1 MTEGTQIFLSPIFTL
16 DSTKETMPPAA
27 PEAQDSNQ
35 LLNRLLIE
43 KQQEET
49 EWESINGLLMTH
61 GFKPLC
67 LVKRTD
73 LKDLIVFDKQS
84 SQRMR
89 QNLKMLMEETTR
101 QQNMIRELI
110 ETNQQL
116 KSELHLEQNRAAH
129 QEQRANDLEQIM
141 DSVKSKIGELEDES
155 LNRVCQ
161 QQNRIKDLQKEQKLL
176 QMRCQHYK
184 KKRMEQEETIASLQ
198 KNIYRLT
205 KEEEERVI
213 TQNRVF
219 AHLCKR
225 VPHTVLDKQLLCLID
240 YYESKLRK
248 LRTQRQCKEDD
259 SQAEEEKGYRS
270 LDASPSYK
278 GLLMSLQNQLKE
290 SKSRIDVLL
299 GEKLSLQK
307 DLENRPT
314 EHELRLYKQQVKKLE
329 KALKKN
335 IKLRELIVQNKTD
348 DLGKKDEPSKDSH
361 HQALIDQRY
370 FQVLC
375 SINSIIHNPRA
386 PVIIHKQSKGGA
398 QNFNKDI
405 VQDCGFEHL
414 VPVIEMWADELTS
427 LKDLYKSLKI
437 LSAALVPWHNLKKPD
452 ENEGVKVEDLL
463 FMVDTM
469 LEEVENKK
477 ESPNMPNFQTL
488 QAIVSHFQKLFDVQ
502 SLNGVYPRMNEVY
515 TRLGEM
521 NNAVRNLQELL
532 ELDSSSSL
540 CVLVSTVGK
549 LCKIINEDVNEQIKQ
564 VLGPEDLQSIINKLE
579 EHEEFFPA
587 FQAFT
592 NDLLEILE
600 IDDLDAIVPA
610 VKKLKVLSY

>member
-1 MTEGTQIFLSPIFTL
+1 MAEGTQVFLLPISTS
-16 DSTKETMPPAA
+16 DSTKEPLSTVTSK
-27 PEAQDSNQ
+27 AQDSSP
-35 LLNRLLIE
+35 LANRLMME
-43 KQQEET
+43 KQQEEA
-49 EWESINGLLMTH
+49 EWESISRLLMTR

-67 LVKRTD
+67 LVKGAD
-73 LKDLIVFDKQS
+73 LRDFIVFDKQS

-89 QNLKMLMEETTR
+89 QVLKTLMEETTR
-101 QQNMIRELI
+101 QQSMIQELI

-116 KSELHLEQNRAAH
+116 KSELQLAQNRAAH
-129 QEQRANDLEQIM
+129 QEQRANDLQQIM

-161 QQNRIKDLQKEQKLL
+161 QQNRIKDLQKEYKTL
-176 QMRCQHYK
+176 QMKCQHYK
-184 KKRMEQEETIASLQ
+184 RSRMEQEETIASLQ
-198 KNIYRLT
+198 KEIHRLA
-205 KEEEERVI
+205 KEEEERLL
-213 TQNRVF
+213 TQKRVF
-219 AHLCKR
+219 SHLCRR
-225 VPHTVLDKQLLCLID
+225 VPHSVLDKQQG
-240 YYESKLRK
+240 E
-248 LRTQRQCKEDD
+248 EDD
-259 SQAEEEKGYRS
+259 SQSEEKDNINLGV
-270 LDASPSYK
+270 SPTYK
-278 GLLMSLQNQLKE
+278 GLLMSLQKQVEE
-290 SKSRIDVLL
+290 SNSKIDVLL
-299 GEKLSLQK
+299 GEKLNLQK

-329 KALKKN
+329 KTLKKN
-335 IKLRELIVQNKTD
+335 IKLQDVIGQKKSD
-348 DLGKKDEPSKDSH
+348 DMEKKDEPSKDIH
-361 HQALIDQRY
+361 QQALVDQRY

-375 SINSIIHNPRA
+375 SINSIVHSPRA
-386 PVIIHKQSKGGA
+386 PVILYKQSKGRA
-398 QNFNKDI
+398 HTCSKDT

-414 VPVIEMWADELTS
+414 VPIIEMWADELTS

-437 LSAALVPWHNLKKPD
+437 LSAELVPWHNLKKPD
-452 ENEGVKVEDLL
+452 ENEGVRVGDLL

-469 LEEVENKK
+469 LEEVENQK
-477 ESPNMPNFQTL
+477 ETSSMPNSQTL

-515 TRLGEM
+515 ARLGEM

-540 CVLVSTVGK
+540 CMVVSTVGK
-549 LCKIINEDVNEQIKQ
+549 LCKMINEDVNEQVKQ

-587 FQAFT
+587 FQAFV

>member
-1 MTEGTQIFLSPIFTL
+1 
-16 DSTKETMPPAA
+16 MPLAA
-27 PEAQDSNQ
+27 PEAQDSSQ

-43 KQQEET
+43 KQEET

-73 LKDLIVFDKQS
+73 FKDLIVFDKQS

-101 QQNMIRELI
+101 QQNMIRELT

-116 KSELHLEQNRAAH
+116 KSELHLEQNRAAQ
-129 QEQRANDLEQIM
+129 QEQRANDLEQII

-161 QQNRIKDLQKEQKLL
+161 QQNRIKDLQKEHKLL

-198 KNIYRLT
+198 KDIYRLT
-205 KEEEERVI
+205 KEEEERVV

-225 VPHTVLDKQLLCLID
+225 VPHTGLDKQLLCLID

-248 LRTQRQCKEDD
+248 LRTQR
-259 SQAEEEKGYRS
+259 
-270 LDASPSYK
+270 
-278 GLLMSLQNQLKE
+278 
-290 SKSRIDVLL
+290 
-299 GEKLSLQK
+299 
-307 DLENRPT
+307 
-314 EHELRLYKQQVKKLE
+314 
-329 KALKKN
+329 
-335 IKLRELIVQNKTD
+335 LRELIGQKKTD
-348 DLGKKDEPSKDSH
+348 DLEKKDEPSKDSH
-361 HQALIDQRY
+361 QQALIDQRY
-370 FQVLC
+370 CQVLC
-375 SINSIIHNPRA
+375 NINSIIHNPRA
-386 PVIIHKQSKGGA
+386 PVIMYKQSKGGT

-414 VPVIEMWADELTS
+414 VSIIEMWADELTS

-437 LSAALVPWHNLKKPD
+437 LSAALVPWHNLKKLD

-477 ESPNMPNFQTL
+477 ESPDMPNFQTL

-540 CVLVSTVGK
+540 CVIVSTVGK
-549 LCKIINEDVNEQIKQ
+549 LCKIINEDVNEQVKQ

>member
-110 ETNQQL
+110 EMNQQL

-248 LRTQRQCKEDD
+248 LRTQRQCKVDD
-259 SQAEEEKGYRS
+259 SQAEEEKEYRS

-278 GLLMSLQNQLKE
+278 GLLMSLQNQLQE
-290 SKSRIDVLL
+290 SKSKIDVLL

-335 IKLRELIVQNKTD
+335 IKLRELIVQKKTD

-452 ENEGVKVEDLL
+452 ENEGVRVEDLL
-463 FMVDTM
+463 FMVDAM

-564 VLGPEDLQSIINKLE
+564 VLGPEDLQSIITKLE

>member
-1 MTEGTQIFLSPIFTL
+1 MT
-16 DSTKETMPPAA
+16 
-27 PEAQDSNQ
+27 
-35 LLNRLLIE
+35 E
-43 KQQEET
+43 KQQEEA
-49 EWESINGLLMTH
+49 EWESINVLLVMHGL
-61 GFKPLC
+61 KPLS

-73 LKDLIVFDKQS
+73 LTDLIVFDKQS

-89 QNLKMLMEETTR
+89 QNLKTLMEETTR
-101 QQNMIRELI
+101 QQNVIRELI

-116 KSELHLEQNRAAH
+116 KSELQLEQSRAAD

-141 DSVKSKIGELEDES
+141 ESVKSKIGELEDES

-161 QQNRIKDLQKEQKLL
+161 EQNKIKDLQMEHKAL
-176 QMRCQHYK
+176 QAKCQHYK
-184 KKRMEQEETIASLQ
+184 KIRMEQQETIASLQ
-198 KNIYRLT
+198 KDIYRLR
-205 KEEEERVI
+205 KEEEERIV

-219 AHLCKR
+219 AYLCKR
-225 VPHTVLDKQLLCLID
+225 VPHTVLDRQLLCLID
-240 YYESKLRK
+240 YYESKIRK
-248 LRTQRQCKEDD
+248 FHEQRQYKEDE
-259 SQAEEEKGYRS
+259 SQSEEEKDYRS
-270 LDASPSYK
+270 LDAPPTCK

-290 SKSRIDVLL
+290 SKSKIDTLL
-299 GEKLSLQK
+299 SEKLNLQK
-307 DLENRPT
+307 DLETRPT
-314 EHELRLYKQQVKKLE
+314 QHELRLYKQQVKKLE

-335 IKLRELIVQNKTD
+335 IKLQNLIGQRKAEDTE
-348 DLGKKDEPSKDSH
+348 KKDAPSKDSQQ
-361 HQALIDQRY
+361 QALIDQRY
-370 FQVLC
+370 FQVLS
-375 SINSIIHNPRA
+375 SINSIVQNPRA
-386 PVIIHKQSKGGA
+386 PVIIYKQSKGGA
-398 QNFNKDI
+398 QHFNKEL

-414 VPVIEMWADELTS
+414 VPIIEMWADQLIS

-437 LSAALVPWHNLKKPD
+437 LSTELVPWHNLKKQD
-452 ENEGVKVEDLL
+452 ENEGIRVEDLL
-463 FMVDTM
+463 FIVDTM
-469 LEEVENKK
+469 LEEVENKEK
-477 ESPNMPNFQTL
+477 DSNMPNFQTL
-488 QAIVSHFQKLFDVQ
+488 QAIVSHFQKLFDVP
-502 SLNGVYPRMNEVY
+502 SLNGVYPRMHEVY

-549 LCKIINEDVNEQIKQ
+549 LCRLLNEDVNEQIMQ

>member
-1 MTEGTQIFLSPIFTL
+1 MTEKQR
-16 DSTKETMPPAA
+16 E
-27 PEAQDSNQ
+27 EA
-35 LLNRLLIE
+35 
-43 KQQEET
+43 
-49 EWESINGLLMTH
+49 EWESINVLLTTH
-61 GFKPLC
+61 GLKPLC

-73 LKDLIVFDKQS
+73 LKDLIIFDKQS

-89 QNLKMLMEETTR
+89 QNLTTLVEETSR
-101 QQNMIRELI
+101 QQSMIQELI

-116 KSELHLEQNRAAH
+116 KKELQLEKCRVVD
-129 QEQRANDLEQIM
+129 QEQRANDLEQILE
-141 DSVKSKIGELEDES
+141 SVKSKVSELEDES

-161 QQNRIKDLQKEQKLL
+161 QQNKIKDLQKEHTAL
-176 QMRCQHYK
+176 QAKCQYYK
-184 KKRMEQEETIASLQ
+184 KKRLEQEETIAFLQ
-198 KNIYRLT
+198 KDIYRLK
-205 KEEEERVI
+205 KEEEERIV

-219 AHLCKR
+219 SYLCKR
-225 VPHTVLDKQLLCLID
+225 VPHTVLDRQLLCLID
-240 YYESKLRK
+240 YYESKIRK
-248 LRTQRQCKEDD
+248 LHKQRQYREDESQSEEDD
-259 SQAEEEKGYRS
+259 YRS
-270 LDASPSYK
+270 LDASLTYK

-290 SKSRIDVLL
+290 SKAKIDVLL
-299 GEKLSLQK
+299 IEKLNLQK
-307 DLENRPT
+307 DLETRPT
-314 EHELRLYKQQVKKLE
+314 QHELRLYKQQVKKLE

-335 IKLRELIVQNKTD
+335 VKLQDLISQNKAEDTE
-348 DLGKKDEPSKDSH
+348 KKDEPSKDNQQ
-361 HQALIDQRY
+361 QALIDQRY
-370 FQVLC
+370 FQVLN

-386 PVIIHKQSKGGA
+386 PVIIYKQSKGGA
-398 QNFNKDI
+398 QHFNKDL

-414 VPVIEMWADELTS
+414 VPVIEMWADQLTS

-437 LSAALVPWHNLKKPD
+437 LSAELVPWHTLKKQD
-452 ENEGVKVEDLL
+452 ENEGIKVEDLL
-463 FMVDTM
+463 FIVDTM
-469 LEEVENKK
+469 LEEVENKEK
-477 ESPNMPNFQTL
+477 DSNLPNFETF
-488 QAIVSHFQKLFDVQ
+488 QAIVSHFQKLFDVP

-549 LCKIINEDVNEQIKQ
+549 LCRLINEDINEQVMQ
-564 VLGPEDLQSIINKLE
+564 VLGPEDLQSIIIKLE

>member
-1 MTEGTQIFLSPIFTL
+1 MT
-16 DSTKETMPPAA
+16 
-27 PEAQDSNQ
+27 
-35 LLNRLLIE
+35 E
-43 KQQEET
+43 KQQEEA
-49 EWESINGLLMTH
+49 EWETINVLLMMH
-61 GFKPLC
+61 GLKPLS

-73 LKDLIVFDKQS
+73 LKDLIIFDKQS

-89 QNLKMLMEETTR
+89 QNLKLLVEETSR
-101 QQNMIRELI
+101 QQNMIQELI

-116 KSELHLEQNRAAH
+116 RNELQLEQSRAAN

-141 DSVKSKIGELEDES
+141 ESVKSKIGELEDES
-155 LNRVCQ
+155 LNRACQ
-161 QQNRIKDLQKEQKLL
+161 QQNKIKDLQKEQKTL
-176 QMRCQHYK
+176 QVKCQHYK
-184 KKRMEQEETIASLQ
+184 KKRTEQQETIASLQ
-198 KNIYRLT
+198 MEVCRLR
-205 KEEEERVI
+205 KEEEDRIV

-219 AHLCKR
+219 AYLCKR
-225 VPHTVLDKQLLCLID
+225 VPHTVLDRQLLCLID
-240 YYESKLRK
+240 YYESKIRK
-248 LRTQRQCKEDD
+248 IHTQRQYKEDE
-259 SQAEEEKGYRS
+259 SQSEEENDYRN
-270 LDASPSYK
+270 LDASPTYK

-290 SKSRIDVLL
+290 SKSKIDALL
-299 GEKLSLQK
+299 SEKLNLQK
-307 DLENRPT
+307 DLETRPT
-314 EHELRLYKQQVKKLE
+314 QHELRFYKQQVKKLE

-335 IKLRELIVQNKTD
+335 VKLQELISHKKAEDTE
-348 DLGKKDEPSKDSH
+348 KKDEPSKYNQQ
-361 HQALIDQRY
+361 QALIDQRY

-386 PVIIHKQSKGGA
+386 PVIIYKQSKGGA
-398 QNFNKDI
+398 QNFNKDL

-414 VPVIEMWADELTS
+414 VPVIEMWADQLTS
-427 LKDLYKSLKI
+427 LKDLYKSLKT
-437 LSAALVPWHNLKKPD
+437 LSAELVPWHNLKKQD
-452 ENEGVKVEDLL
+452 ENEGIKVEDLL
-463 FMVDTM
+463 FIVDTM
-469 LEEVENKK
+469 LEEVENKEK
-477 ESPNMPNFQTL
+477 DSNMPNFQTL
-488 QAIVSHFQKLFDVQ
+488 QAIVSHFQKLFDVP

-549 LCKIINEDVNEQIKQ
+549 LCRLINEDVNEQVMQ
-564 VLGPEDLQSIINKLE
+564 VLGPEDLQSIIYKLE

>member
-1 MTEGTQIFLSPIFTL
+1 MTE
-16 DSTKETMPPAA
+16 
-27 PEAQDSNQ
+27 
-35 LLNRLLIE
+35 
-43 KQQEET
+43 QEEA

-89 QNLKMLMEETTR
+89 QNLKMLIEETTR
-101 QQNMIRELI
+101 QQSMIRELI
-110 ETNQQL
+110 EKNQQL
-116 KSELHLEQNRAAH
+116 KSELQLEQNRAAH
-129 QEQRANDLEQIM
+129 QEHRANDLEQIM

-161 QQNRIKDLQKEQKLL
+161 QQNRIQDLQKEHKLL
-176 QMRCQHYK
+176 QMKCQHYK

-198 KNIYRLT
+198 KDIYRFT
-205 KEEEERVI
+205 KEEEERVV

-219 AHLCKR
+219 AYLCKR

-248 LRTQRQCKEDD
+248 FHAQRQCKEDD
-259 SQAEEEKGYRS
+259 SQSEEKDYRN

-278 GLLMSLQNQLKE
+278 SLLMSLQNQLKE
-290 SKSRIDVLL
+290 SKSKIDTLL

-329 KALKKN
+329 KALKKS
-335 IKLRELIVQNKTD
+335 IKLQEIIGQKKAD
-348 DLGKKDEPSKDSH
+348 DVEKKDEPPKDSRQ
-361 HQALIDQRY
+361 QALVDQRY

-386 PVIIHKQSKGGA
+386 PIIIYKQSKGGA
-398 QNFNKDI
+398 QNFNKDM

-414 VPVIEMWADELTS
+414 VPIIEMWADELTS
-427 LKDLYKSLKI
+427 LKGLYKSLKT
-437 LSAALVPWHNLKKPD
+437 LSAELVPWHNLKKPD

-477 ESPNMPNFQTL
+477 ESSNMPNFQTL

-540 CVLVSTVGK
+540 CVVVSTVGK
-549 LCKIINEDVNEQIKQ
+549 LCKIINEDVNKQVKQ
-564 VLGPEDLQSIINKLE
+564 VLGPDDLQSIINKLE

>member
-1 MTEGTQIFLSPIFTL
+1 MTE
-16 DSTKETMPPAA
+16 
-27 PEAQDSNQ
+27 
-35 LLNRLLIE
+35 
-43 KQQEET
+43 QEEA
-49 EWESINGLLMTH
+49 EWESINVLLMMH
-61 GFKPLC
+61 GLKPLS

-73 LKDLIVFDKQS
+73 LKDLIIFDKQS

-89 QNLKMLMEETTR
+89 QNLKLLVEETSR
-101 QQNMIRELI
+101 QQNMIQELI

-116 KSELHLEQNRAAH
+116 RNELQLEQSRAAN

-141 DSVKSKIGELEDES
+141 ESVKSKIGELEDES
-155 LNRVCQ
+155 LSRACH
-161 QQNRIKDLQKEQKLL
+161 QQNKIKDLQKEQKTL
-176 QMRCQHYK
+176 QVKCQHYK
-184 KKRMEQEETIASLQ
+184 KKRTEQQETIASLQ
-198 KNIYRLT
+198 MEVCRLK
-205 KEEEERVI
+205 KEEEDRIV

-219 AHLCKR
+219 AYLCKR
-225 VPHTVLDKQLLCLID
+225 VPHTVLDRQLLCLID
-240 YYESKLRK
+240 YYESKIRK
-248 LRTQRQCKEDD
+248 IHTQRQYKEDE
-259 SQAEEEKGYRS
+259 SQSEEENDYRN
-270 LDASPSYK
+270 LDASPTYK

-290 SKSRIDVLL
+290 SKSKIDALSS
-299 GEKLSLQK
+299 EKLNLQK
-307 DLENRPT
+307 DLETRPT
-314 EHELRLYKQQVKKLE
+314 QHELRLYKQQVKKLE

-335 IKLRELIVQNKTD
+335 VKLQELISHKKAEDTE
-348 DLGKKDEPSKDSH
+348 KKDEPSKYNQQ
-361 HQALIDQRY
+361 QALIDQRY

-386 PVIIHKQSKGGA
+386 PVIIYKQSKGGV
-398 QNFNKDI
+398 QNFNKDL

-414 VPVIEMWADELTS
+414 VPVIEMWADQLTS
-427 LKDLYKSLKI
+427 LKDLYKSLKT
-437 LSAALVPWHNLKKPD
+437 LSAELVPWHNLKKQD
-452 ENEGVKVEDLL
+452 ENEGIKVEDLL
-463 FMVDTM
+463 FIVDTM
-469 LEEVENKK
+469 LEEVENKEK
-477 ESPNMPNFQTL
+477 DSNMPNFQTL
-488 QAIVSHFQKLFDVQ
+488 QAIVSHFQKLFDVP

-515 TRLGEM
+515 ARLGEM

-549 LCKIINEDVNEQIKQ
+549 LCRLINEDVNEQVMQ
-564 VLGPEDLQSIINKLE
+564 VLGPEDLQSIIYKLE

>member
-1 MTEGTQIFLSPIFTL
+1 MTEGTQVFLLPISTS
-16 DSTKETMPPAA
+16 DSTKEPLSTVTSQ
-27 PEAQDSNQ
+27 AQDSS
-35 LLNRLLIE
+35 LSANRLVTE
-43 KQQEET
+43 KQQEEA
-49 EWESINGLLMTH
+49 EWESISRLLVTR

-67 LVKRTD
+67 LVKGTNLRD
-73 LKDLIVFDKQS
+73 FIVFDKQS

-89 QNLKMLMEETTR
+89 QAFKTLMEETTR
-101 QQNMIRELI
+101 QQSMIQELI

-116 KSELHLEQNRAAH
+116 KSELQLEQNRAAH
-129 QEQRANDLEQIM
+129 QEQRANDLQQIM
-141 DSVKSKIGELEDES
+141 DSVKCKIGELEDES
-155 LNRVCQ
+155 LYRVCQ
-161 QQNRIKDLQKEQKLL
+161 EQNRIKDLQKEYKML
-176 QMRCQHYK
+176 QMKCQHYK
-184 KKRMEQEETIASLQ
+184 KKQMEQEETIASLQ
-198 KNIYRLT
+198 KEIRRFA

-213 TQNRVF
+213 TQKRLF
-219 AHLCKR
+219 THLCRR
-225 VPHTVLDKQLLCLID
+225 VPHSVLDKQLLCLID
-240 YYESKLRK
+240 YYECKLRK
-248 LRTQRQCKEDD
+248 HHIQRQCGEDD
-259 SQAEEEKGYRS
+259 NQSEGKDYLNLGV
-270 LDASPSYK
+270 SPTYK
-278 GLLMSLQNQLKE
+278 GLLMSLQKQLEKSN
-290 SKSRIDVLL
+290 SKIDVLL
-299 GEKLSLQK
+299 GEKLNLQK

-329 KALKKN
+329 KTLKKN
-335 IKLRELIVQNKTD
+335 IKLQDLIGQKKSD
-348 DLGKKDEPSKDSH
+348 DMEKKDEPSKDIH
-361 HQALIDQRY
+361 QQALVDQRY

-375 SINSIIHNPRA
+375 SIDSIVHSPRA
-386 PVIIHKQSKGGA
+386 PGVIYKQSKERA
-398 QNFNKDI
+398 QNRSKDA
-405 VQDCGFEHL
+405 VQECGFEYL

-437 LSAALVPWHNLKKPD
+437 LSAELIPWHNLKKPN
-452 ENEGVKVEDLL
+452 ENEGVKVGDLL
-463 FMVDTM
+463 LMVDTM
-469 LEEVENKK
+469 LEEVENQK
-477 ESPNMPNFQTL
+477 EMNSMPNSQTL

-515 TRLGEM
+515 ARLGEM

-540 CVLVSTVGK
+540 CMVVSTVGK
-549 LCKIINEDVNEQIKQ
+549 LCKMINEDVSEQVKR

>member
-1 MTEGTQIFLSPIFTL
+1 MRAGSRASRGERGPPSGSPSDTPRGSLRTPPRRAPAPVRVNKGTQIFLAPISTL
-16 DSTKETMPPAA
+16 DSTKETMPLAA
-27 PEAQDSNQ
+27 PEAQDSSQ

-43 KQQEET
+43 KQEET

-73 LKDLIVFDKQS
+73 FKDLIVFDKQS

-101 QQNMIRELI
+101 QQNMIRELT

-116 KSELHLEQNRAAH
+116 KSELHLEQNRAAQ
-129 QEQRANDLEQIM
+129 QEQRANDLEQII

-161 QQNRIKDLQKEQKLL
+161 QQNRIKDLQKEHKLL

-198 KNIYRLT
+198 KDIYRLT
-205 KEEEERVI
+205 KEEEERVV

-225 VPHTVLDKQLLCLID
+225 VPHTGLDKQLLCLID

-248 LRTQRQCKEDD
+248 LRTQR
-259 SQAEEEKGYRS
+259 
-270 LDASPSYK
+270 
-278 GLLMSLQNQLKE
+278 
-290 SKSRIDVLL
+290 
-299 GEKLSLQK
+299 
-307 DLENRPT
+307 
-314 EHELRLYKQQVKKLE
+314 
-329 KALKKN
+329 
-335 IKLRELIVQNKTD
+335 LRELIGQKKTD
-348 DLGKKDEPSKDSH
+348 DLEKKDEPSKDSH
-361 HQALIDQRY
+361 QQALIDQRY
-370 FQVLC
+370 CQVLC
-375 SINSIIHNPRA
+375 NINSIIHNPRA
-386 PVIIHKQSKGGA
+386 PVIMYKQSKGGT

-414 VPVIEMWADELTS
+414 VSIIEMWADELTS

-437 LSAALVPWHNLKKPD
+437 LSAALVPWHNLKKLD

-477 ESPNMPNFQTL
+477 ESPDMPNFQTL

-540 CVLVSTVGK
+540 CVIVSTVGK
-549 LCKIINEDVNEQIKQ
+549 LCKIINEDVNEQVKQ

>member
-1 MTEGTQIFLSPIFTL
+1 MTEGTQIFLLPISTL
-16 DSTKETMPPAA
+16 ESTKETMPPAA
-27 PEAQDSNQ
+27 PKAQDTHQ
-35 LLNRLLIE
+35 LSDKLLIE
-43 KQQEET
+43 KQQEEA
-49 EWESINGLLMTH
+49 EWESVNGLLMTH

-73 LKDLIVFDKQS
+73 LKELIVFDKQS

-89 QNLKMLMEETTR
+89 QTLKMLIEETTR
-101 QQNMIRELI
+101 QQSMIRDLI

-116 KSELHLEQNRAAH
+116 KSELQLEQNRATH

-141 DSVKSKIGELEDES
+141 DSVKSKIGELEDQS
-155 LNRVCQ
+155 ISRVFQ
-161 QQNRIKDLQKEQKLL
+161 QQQRMQDLQKEHKVL
-176 QMRCQHYK
+176 QMKCQHYK

-198 KNIYRLT
+198 KDIYRLT
-205 KEEEERVI
+205 QEEEERII

-219 AHLCKR
+219 AYLCKR

-248 LRTQRQCKEDD
+248 LHTQRQSKEDD
-259 SQAEEEKGYRS
+259 SQSEEETNHRN

-290 SKSRIDVLL
+290 AKFKIDVLL
-299 GEKLSLQK
+299 GEKLNLQK
-307 DLENRPT
+307 DLESRPT

-335 IKLRELIVQNKTD
+335 IKLQALTGQKKTD
-348 DLGKKDEPSKDSH
+348 YTEKKDEPSKDSH
-361 HQALIDQRY
+361 QQVLVDQRY

-375 SINSIIHNPRA
+375 SINSIIHNPRT
-386 PVIIHKQSKGGA
+386 PVIIYKQRKGGA
-398 QNFNKDI
+398 QNLNKDT

-414 VPVIEMWADELTS
+414 IPIIETWADELTS
-427 LKDLYKSLKI
+427 LKS
-437 LSAALVPWHNLKKPD
+437 SN
-452 ENEGVKVEDLL
+452 
-463 FMVDTM
+463 M
-469 LEEVENKK
+469 L
-477 ESPNMPNFQTL
+477 NFQTL
-488 QAIVSHFQKLFDVQ
+488 QAIVSHFQKLFDVH

-540 CVLVSTVGK
+540 CVVVSTVGK
-549 LCKIINEDVNEQIKQ
+549 LCKIINEDVNDQVKQ

-592 NDLLEILE
+592 SDLLEILE